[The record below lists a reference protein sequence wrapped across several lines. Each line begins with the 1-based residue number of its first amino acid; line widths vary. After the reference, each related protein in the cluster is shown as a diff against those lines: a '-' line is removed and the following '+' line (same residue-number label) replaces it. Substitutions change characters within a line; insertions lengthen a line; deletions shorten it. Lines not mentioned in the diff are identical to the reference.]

1 MVLKEL
7 YRDADGDEVN
17 QINDFL
23 MCTDTANNVWGKK
36 KRGCNFYTCELPK
49 GLGDVMGTWV
59 NVSLLLSCLF
69 EAAVS
74 SEQGVLI
81 ICV

>member
-1 MVLKEL
+1 MYGE
-7 YRDADGDEVN
+7 
-17 QINDFL
+17 
-23 MCTDTANNVWGKK
+23 KK
-36 KRGCNFYTCELPK
+36 KKKGCNFYNCGLPK
-49 GLGDVMGTWV
+49 GLGDVTGIWV

-69 EAAVS
+69 EVAVI

>member
-36 KRGCNFYTCELPK
+36 KKEDAISTTVDCPK
-49 GLGDVMGTWV
+49 DWAM
-59 NVSLLLSCLF
+59 
-69 EAAVS
+69 
-74 SEQGVLI
+74 
-81 ICV
+81 

>member
-1 MVLKEL
+1 M
-7 YRDADGDEVN
+7 YG
-17 QINDFL
+17 
-23 MCTDTANNVWGKK
+23 GKK